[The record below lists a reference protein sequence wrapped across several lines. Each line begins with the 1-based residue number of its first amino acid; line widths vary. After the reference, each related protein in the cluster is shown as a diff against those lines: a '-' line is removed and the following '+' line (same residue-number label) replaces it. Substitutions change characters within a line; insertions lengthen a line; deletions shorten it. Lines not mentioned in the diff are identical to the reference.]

1 MGIGT
6 GVGMG
11 TGEGSRGMD
20 VGGDVRRANPL
31 VCLVQFSL
39 VARST

>member
-11 TGEGSRGMD
+11 AGEGSRDVD
-20 VGGDVRRANPL
+20 VGGNVGGTGPL
-31 VCLVQFSL
+31 ICLVQFSL